1 MNLSVRSIV
10 TDVGTFRQNIDYFC
24 PPKRS
29 IDAINGHFRSTHIP
43 AIWAYLVGFQNNLTR
58 EQIRLTISA
67 PKTDFICSIWIIW
80 YDLQHS
86 IRSILYKALD
96 LRHIAWGMEN
106 YRYDMKWLL
115 TWHFYQI
122 PTKLKVVELRDV
134 LAIDQPTWHCFDAL
148 NSGCQTNLQMKGD
161 LSWMSWNSP
170 VILSLFPEFLTCKK
184 AYIIWIIIDW

>member
-1 MNLSVRSIV
+1 MINTHESAHLDWSDHGMNLSVRSIV

-43 AIWAYLVGFQNNLTR
+43 AIWAYLVGFQNNLAR

-96 LRHIAWGMEN
+96 LRHIAWGMKN
-106 YRYDMKWLL
+106 YM
-115 TWHFYQI
+115 TWNDFWHDIFI
-122 PTKLKVVELRDV
+122 KF
-134 LAIDQPTWHCFDAL
+134 QP
-148 NSGCQTNLQMKGD
+148 
-161 LSWMSWNSP
+161 SWR
-170 VILSLFPEFLTCKK
+170 L
-184 AYIIWIIIDW
+184 